1 VKDNAPVDRMRS
13 LSAELQQVYQSL
25 VASRPAD
32 TGASPDGADQTTQPA
47 DEDDVIDADFTVS

>member
-1 VKDNAPVDRMRS
+1 MRS